1 MTFSFPL
8 SLSHIYNTT
17 RFKISSHVLW
27 LWYIKGTLMQIWK
40 SPYMIVFIQKQCYEN
55 FAFLILTIARCL
67 PVKFVK
73 FLKSRLFFFFFF
85 FHISPAGISQKVKGI
100 LIWNLQHIAFIWRQR
115 YWQIFKFAL
124 VYPSGQRAILSF
136 ADVSFTQFWKIKVS
150 FAKNNPKI
158 SSILIVFLLC
168 KHVLTNGN
176 LFALR
181 RWI

>member
-85 FHISPAGISQKVKGI
+85 HISPAGISQKVKGI
-100 LIWNLQHIAFIWRQR
+100 LMWNLQHIAFIWRQILADLEICISVPFR
-115 YWQIFKFAL
+115 TTRHFVFCRCFLY
-124 VYPSGQRAILSF
+124 AILKDQSF
-136 ADVSFTQFWKIKVS
+136 FRQK
-150 FAKNNPKI
+150 
-158 SSILIVFLLC
+158 
-168 KHVLTNGN
+168 
-176 LFALR
+176 
-181 RWI
+181 

>member
-85 FHISPAGISQKVKGI
+85 SHISRGHISKSKRYFNVKSSTYCFHMKTEI
-100 LIWNLQHIAFIWRQR
+100 LADF
-115 YWQIFKFAL
+115 QICISVPFRTTRHFVFRRCFL
-124 VYPSGQRAILSF
+124 YAILKDQSF
-136 ADVSFTQFWKIKVS
+136 FRQK
-150 FAKNNPKI
+150 
-158 SSILIVFLLC
+158 
-168 KHVLTNGN
+168 
-176 LFALR
+176 
-181 RWI
+181 